1 MKKSLTESG
10 LRSKGIDMRDKIKD
24 IEYFN
29 TFINE
34 DLARVKKFSDKL
46 ENGEVKEDRIL
57 PVKSKVH
64 DLKLG
69 IMIAGYSKGDELTL
83 LEEEYLDLLAEWEEV
98 LEPEYYN
105 KNLKMISLG
114 ILFQVDRAFVK
125 KVKNMLKKSNIN
137 DWLYN
142 FLLDSL
148 DGEQIEVSKER
159 LFPNTFTTL
168 QRVVYE
174 ENKIELLKK
183 YLNNDWYNEDCGCYE
198 AHKSKQNIYYGYW
211 SFEAGAIAKI
221 LKINDTQLR
230 DTQYYPYDMV
240 HYKE

>member
-1 MKKSLTESG
+1 VAQAVLPMTL
-10 LRSKGIDMRDKIKD
+10 L
-24 IEYFN
+24 
-29 TFINE
+29 
-34 DLARVKKFSDKL
+34 
-46 ENGEVKEDRIL
+46 NGEVKEDRIL

-69 IMIAGYSKGDELTL
+69 IMIARYSKGDELPL
-83 LEEEYLDLLAEWEEV
+83 LEEEYLDLVAGWEEV
-98 LEPEYYN
+98 WRPEYYN

-114 ILFQVDRAFVK
+114 ILFQADRVFVK

-148 DGEQIEVSKER
+148 DGEQIEESKEM
-159 LFPNTFTTL
+159 LFPTTFFTL
-168 QRVVYE
+168 QKVVYE
-174 ENKIELLKK
+174 ENKIEQLKK

>member
-1 MKKSLTESG
+1 
-10 LRSKGIDMRDKIKD
+10 MRDKIKD

-34 DLARVKKFSDKL
+34 DLARVKKFSEKL

-57 PVKSKVH
+57 PKKTKIH

-69 IMIAGYSKGDELTL
+69 IMIARYSKGDELPL
-83 LEEEYLDLLAEWEEV
+83 LEDEYFDLVDGWEEV
-98 LEPEYYN
+98 WEPEYYN

-114 ILFQVDRAFVK
+114 ILFQVDKVFVK
-125 KVKNMLKKSNIN
+125 KVKNMLKESNIN

-148 DGEQIEVSKER
+148 DDEQIEENKEM
-159 LFPNTFTTL
+159 LFPTTFSTL
-168 QRVVYE
+168 QKVVYE

-183 YLNNDWYNEDCGCYE
+183 YLDNDWYNEDCGCYE
-198 AHKSKQNIYYGYW
+198 AHKSKQNVYYGYW
-211 SFEAGAIAKI
+211 SFEAGAISKI
-221 LKINDTQLR
+221 LKINDAQLR

-240 HYKE
+240 HYK

>member
-1 MKKSLTESG
+1 
-10 LRSKGIDMRDKIKD
+10 MRDKIKD

-69 IMIAGYSKGDELTL
+69 IMIARYSKGDELTL

-98 LEPEYYN
+98 WEPEYYN

-114 ILFQVDRAFVK
+114 ILFQVDRVFVK

-148 DGEQIEVSKER
+148 
-159 LFPNTFTTL
+159 
-168 QRVVYE
+168 YE

-221 LKINDTQLR
+221 MKINDTQLS

>member
-98 LEPEYYN
+98 WEPEYYN

-148 DGEQIEVSKER
+148 DGEQIEVSKEM

-183 YLNNDWYNEDCGCYE
+183 YLNNEDCGCYE